1 VIIIKNLSI
10 TYPGK
15 RDVKAV
21 DNVSFEIKKG
31 EIFGIIG
38 LSGAGKSSLLRAIN
52 GLVRPTQGEVLVD
65 GVEITRLKDSEL
77 LSLRQEIGM
86 IFQHFNLLDSRTV
99 SGNVAFPL
107 EIGGYPKDRIKKR
120 VTEVL
125 ELVGLLDK
133 AESYPRELSGGQ
145 KQRVGIAR
153 AIAANPKILL
163 CDEPTSALDPQ
174 TTGQILKLL
183 AEINQKLGITMV
195 IITHEMRVI
204 TEICDR
210 VAVMDKG
217 RVVEE
222 GKVSEVFLNPWH
234 PVTRDFVGT
243 VLSSELPEEVLLK
256 AKNKTPGRKILV
268 LRFAGEAA
276 NEPIVSKIIKQTGVE
291 LSILYGNVGHLKE
304 VPYGTLAVE
313 ILGDEEKQARV
324 LNLLKDLRVKVEV
337 I

>member
-1 VIIIKNLSI
+1 MIIIKNLEI

-15 RDVKAV
+15 KKVKAV
-21 DNVSFEIKKG
+21 DNVSLEIKKG

-52 GLVRPTQGEVLVD
+52 GLVRPASGEVWVD
-65 GVEITRLKDSEL
+65 GVEITRLSSKEL
-77 LSLRQEIGM
+77 LNLRQKIGM

-99 SGNVAFPL
+99 FGNVAFPL
-107 EIGGYPKDRIKKR
+107 EIGGYPKEQIKKR

-125 ELVGLLDK
+125 ELVGLSDK
-133 AESYPRELSGGQ
+133 ADNYPRELSGGQ

-183 AEINQKLGITMV
+183 AEINQKLGITIV

-210 VAVMDKG
+210 VAVMDNG

-222 GKVSEVFLNPWH
+222 GVVTDVFLNPWH
-234 PVTRDFVGT
+234 PITKEFVNT
-243 VLSSELPEEVLLK
+243 VISKELPEEVLAHAQARRPDREVL
-256 AKNKTPGRKILV
+256 L
-268 LRFAGEAA
+268 LRFAGNTAS
-276 NEPIVSKIIKQTGVE
+276 EPVVSRIIKETGVE
-291 LSILYGNVGHLKE
+291 LSILYGNIGHLKD
-304 VPYGTLAVE
+304 VPYGILAIE
-313 ILGDEEKQARV
+313 IFGDENKRA
-324 LNLLKDLRVKVEV
+324 KVRQILQELSVRMEV
-337 I
+337 V

>member
-1 VIIIKNLSI
+1 VIIIKNLEI

-15 RDVKAV
+15 KKVKAV
-21 DNVSFEIKKG
+21 DNVSLEIKKG

-52 GLVRPTQGEVLVD
+52 GLVRPASGEVWVD
-65 GVEITRLKDSEL
+65 GVEITRLSSKEL
-77 LSLRQEIGM
+77 LNLRQKIGM

-99 SGNVAFPL
+99 FGNVAFPL
-107 EIGGYPKDRIKKR
+107 EIGGYPKEQIKKR

-125 ELVGLLDK
+125 ELVGLSDK
-133 AESYPRELSGGQ
+133 ADNYPRELSGGQ

-183 AEINQKLGITMV
+183 AEINQKLGITIV

-210 VAVMDKG
+210 VAVMDNG

-222 GKVSEVFLNPWH
+222 GVVTDVFLNPWH
-234 PVTRDFVGT
+234 PITKEFVNT
-243 VLSSELPEEVLLK
+243 VISKELPEEVLAHAQARRPDREVL
-256 AKNKTPGRKILV
+256 L
-268 LRFAGEAA
+268 LRFAGNTAS
-276 NEPIVSKIIKQTGVE
+276 EPVVSRIIKETGVE
-291 LSILYGNVGHLKE
+291 LSILYGNIGHLKD
-304 VPYGTLAVE
+304 VPYGILAIE
-313 ILGDEEKQARV
+313 IFGDENKRA
-324 LNLLKDLRVKVEV
+324 KVRQILQELSVRMEV
-337 I
+337 V

>member
-1 VIIIKNLSI
+1 MIIIKNLDI

-15 RDVKAV
+15 RKVKAV
-21 DNVSFEIKKG
+21 DNVSLEIKKG

-52 GLVRPTQGEVLVD
+52 GLVRPTSGEVWVD
-65 GVEITRLKDSEL
+65 GVEITRLSSKEL
-77 LSLRQEIGM
+77 LSLRQKIGM

-99 SGNVAFPL
+99 FGNVAFPL
-107 EIGGYPKDRIKKR
+107 EIGGYPRERIKKR
-120 VTEVL
+120 VMEVL

-133 AESYPRELSGGQ
+133 ADSYPRELSGGQ

-183 AEINQKLGITMV
+183 AEINRKLGITIV

-210 VAVMDKG
+210 VAVMDNG

-222 GKVSEVFLNPWH
+222 GVVTDVFLNPWH
-234 PVTRDFVGT
+234 PITKEFVNT
-243 VLSSELPEEVLLK
+243 VISKELPEEVLLQARTK
-256 AKNKTPGRKILV
+256 RPDREVLL
-268 LRFAGEAA
+268 LRFAGNTA
-276 NEPIVSKIIKQTGVE
+276 NEPVVSRIIKETGVE
-291 LSILYGNVGHLKE
+291 LSILYGNIGHLKD
-304 VPYGTLAVE
+304 VPYGILAVE
-313 ILGDEEKQARV
+313 IFGDENKRDKVRQILHE
-324 LNLLKDLRVKVEV
+324 LSVKLEV
-337 I
+337 V